1 MIKYFSFTLVVAVF
15 IISFSCNEKSSD
27 RSTDE
32 IIIGQWEIIEMNDEK
47 IETKAGLQFAPNKQF
62 FDVDSQGKIIPRLM
76 EKIWTINSDTLKLVD
91 FNWEPDFIEKKGTKV
106 YLIKELNDEILHLE
120 LLNKQPLQTI
130 VFKRL
135 K

>member
-32 IIIGQWEIIEMNDEK
+32 IIIGQWEVIEMNDEK